1 MNAIQEEYISG
12 MQTLGFPGMVY
23 YKYLSMFSV
32 KVSKDDSPST
42 VSFGTLTPVTLDTE
56 TASTLRSYIKQ
67 QKEWLREEQ
76 QTNKAELRR
85 RIWWIVQKIL
95 DYKLFTE
102 KGQCY
107 MMYWLDK
114 CDDQLLD

>member
-1 MNAIQEEYISG
+1 MNAIEEEYASG
-12 MQTLGFPGMVY
+12 IETLGFPGMVY
-23 YKYLSMFSV
+23 YKFLSMFQV

-42 VSFGTLTPVTLDTE
+42 VSFGIVTPANIDTE
-56 TASTLRSYIKQ
+56 SASTLRSYIKQ
-67 QKEWLREEQ
+67 QKEWLRQEKR
-76 QTNKAELRR
+76 TNRAEMRQ
-85 RIWWIVQKIL
+85 RIWWIVQKLL

-114 CDDQLLD
+114 CDDQLID

>member
-1 MNAIQEEYISG
+1 MNPIEEEYLSG
-12 MQTLGFPGMVY
+12 IETLGFPGMVY

-32 KVSKDDSPST
+32 KSNT
-42 VSFGTLTPVTLDTE
+42 ISFGVTAPVTIDTD
-56 TASTLRSYIKQ
+56 TASTLRSYINE
-67 QKEWLREEQ
+67 QKEWLRGEK
-76 QTNKAELRR
+76 QTNKAEMRR
-85 RIWWIVQKIL
+85 RIWWVVQKIL

>member
-1 MNAIQEEYISG
+1 MNPIEEEYLSG
-12 MQTLGFPGMVY
+12 IETLGFPGMVY

-32 KVSKDDSPST
+32 KSNT
-42 VSFGTLTPVTLDTE
+42 ISFGVTAPVTIDTD
-56 TASTLRSYIKQ
+56 TASTLRTYIRE
-67 QKEWLREEQ
+67 QKEWLRGEK
-76 QTNKAELRR
+76 QTNKAEMRR
-85 RIWWIVQKIL
+85 RIWWVVQKIL

>member
-1 MNAIQEEYISG
+1 MNAIEDEYTSG
-12 MQTLGFPGMVY
+12 IETLGFPGMVY
-23 YKYLSMFSV
+23 FKFLSMFQV

-42 VSFGTLTPVTLDTE
+42 VSFGVVTPANLDTE
-56 TASTLRSYIKQ
+56 SAATLRSYIKQ
-67 QKEWLREEQ
+67 QKEWLRQEKR
-76 QTNKAELRR
+76 TNRAEMRQ
-85 RIWWIVQKIL
+85 RIWWVVQKIL